1 MKYYSWTIGCQ
12 MNRAESSEIGG
23 YLQSLGMERVNTARE
38 ADIVVLNTCV
48 VRQNAEDKVIGMLG
62 YLKGIKREKPDMLIA
77 LTGCFV
83 DADISQLNKQFPHI
97 NCFFKPGEKSNFED
111 WLFREAI
118 DSGNRN
124 CEVTIH
130 AMSPVSAYIP
140 IIQGCNNYCSYC
152 IVPYRRGPE
161 RSCLPNEILNQATE
175 LVANGAREIV
185 LLGQNVN
192 AYGKDLDPGT
202 NLAALLH
209 QMNELKGLVRI
220 RFLTNH
226 PKDMNHE
233 LIEAML
239 SLNKV
244 CHHICLPLQ
253 AGDDQILNS
262 MNRHYTLDDY
272 RSLVNRIR
280 DSIPDV
286 ALSTD
291 IIVGFPGESEA
302 QYFNTYKAI
311 TDIHFEVVHVAAYSP
326 RTGTF
331 ASKNLPDSVP
341 YDVKLQR
348 LHEIED
354 LQATILSG
362 INQKQIGKI
371 VEILVEGKKGLKWY
385 GRTNSDK
392 LVFFLD
398 PSDHKGKLVK
408 INVTSTSPWALQ
420 GIPVL

>member
-1 MKYYSWTIGCQ
+1 
-12 MNRAESSEIGG
+12 MNRAESSEIGN
-23 YLQSLGMERVNTARE
+23 YLQSLGLEQVRTARE
-38 ADIVVLNTCV
+38 ADMVILNTCV

-62 YLKGIKREKPDMLIA
+62 YLKGIKREKPDMRIA

-83 DADISQLNKQFPHI
+83 DSDISQLNKQFPHI
-97 NCFFKPGEKSNFED
+97 NCFFKPGDRINFED
-111 WLFREAI
+111 WLCSEAI
-118 DSGNRN
+118 DSSIRN
-124 CEVTIH
+124 LDVTIH
-130 AMSPVSAYIP
+130 PTASVSAYIP

-161 RSCLPNEILNQATE
+161 RSRPPSEILNQAAE
-175 LVANGAREIV
+175 LVTNGAREIV

-192 AYGKDLDPGT
+192 AYGKDLDPIT
-202 NLAALLH
+202 DLAALLY
-209 QMNELKGLVRI
+209 QLNELRGLIRI

-226 PKDMNHE
+226 PKDMNHD

-253 AGDDQILNS
+253 AGDDQILKS

-280 DSIPDV
+280 DTIPDI

-311 TDIHFEVVHVAAYSP
+311 TDIHFDVVHVAAYSP
-326 RTGTF
+326 RT
-331 ASKNLPDSVP
+331 
-341 YDVKLQR
+341 
-348 LHEIED
+348 
-354 LQATILSG
+354 
-362 INQKQIGKI
+362 
-371 VEILVEGKKGLKWY
+371 
-385 GRTNSDK
+385 
-392 LVFFLD
+392 
-398 PSDHKGKLVK
+398 
-408 INVTSTSPWALQ
+408 
-420 GIPVL
+420 

>member
-1 MKYYSWTIGCQ
+1 
-12 MNRAESSEIGG
+12 MNRAESSEIGN
-23 YLQSLGMERVNTARE
+23 YLQSLGLEQVRTARE
-38 ADIVVLNTCV
+38 ADMVILNTCV

-62 YLKGIKREKPDMLIA
+62 YLKGIKREKPDMRIA
-77 LTGCFV
+77 LTGCFI
-83 DADISQLNKQFPHI
+83 DSDISQLKTQYPYVNH
-97 NCFFKPGEKSNFED
+97 FFKPGDRINFED
-111 WLFREAI
+111 WMCSEAI
-118 DSGNRN
+118 DSSMRN
-124 CEVTIH
+124 LNVTIH
-130 AMSPVSAYIP
+130 STAPVSGYIP

-161 RSCLPNEILNQATE
+161 RSRPPDEILNQAAE

-192 AYGKDLDPGT
+192 AYGKDLDPST
-202 NLAALLH
+202 DLASLLH
-209 QMNELKGLVRI
+209 QLNELRGLIRI

-233 LIEAML
+233 LIKAML

-253 AGDDQILNS
+253 AGDDQILKS

-272 RSLVNRIR
+272 RSLVNRIL
-280 DSIPDV
+280 DSIPDI

-291 IIVGFPGESEA
+291 IIVGFPGESES

-311 TDIHFEVVHVAAYSP
+311 ADIHFDVVHVAAYSP

-331 ASKNLPDSVP
+331 ASKYLPDDVP
-341 YDVKLQR
+341 YDIKLQR
-348 LHEIED
+348 LHDIED
-354 LQATILSG
+354 LQTTILSK
-362 INQKQIGKI
+362 INQKQIGDT
-371 VEILVEGKKGLKWY
+371 VEILVEGKKSLKWY

-392 LVFFLD
+392 LVFFTD
-398 PSDHKGKLVK
+398 PSDHKGKIVK
-408 INVTSTSPWALQ
+408 VNVESASPWALQ
-420 GIPVL
+420 GTPVS